1 MKGWS
6 YQKSIFVLLAA
17 FTLIARPFVIFSST
31 TMQASLAFETRM
43 YGYLKSARKRRD
55 NINVQEVLAETKQQK
70 WFIPSLDIL
79 VSIIKKWNRALLV
92 YLSLFFFGFF
102 HLKRR
107 RSVFEV
113 VIQDNYFLSLSVL
126 RI

>member
-1 MKGWS
+1 MKGWP
-6 YQKSIFVLLAA
+6 YQKSIIVLLAA
-17 FTLIARPFVIFSST
+17 FTLIARPFVIFSSS
-31 TMQASLAFETRM
+31 TMQASLSFETRM

-55 NINVQEVLAETKQQK
+55 SINVQEGIAEIEERN
-70 WFIPSLDIL
+70 WFVHSTDVL
-79 VSIIKKWNRALLV
+79 VSFIKKWNRFLLF
-92 YLSLFFFGFF
+92 YLSLFFCGFF

-113 VIQDNYFLSLSVL
+113 TIQDNYIYTLSVL